1 MEMMKITTAN
11 IPPKSETNFE
21 MWLREATAI
30 IFFRVAAAW
39 AARHAMTASRADKK
53 AAEKAGNAEE

>member
-30 IFFRVAAAW
+30 IFFRVARRGRLAT
-39 AARHAMTASRADKK
+39 R
-53 AAEKAGNAEE
+53 